1 MNDTAAD
8 AQHLQL
14 FHLAATV
21 GPDTTEPTVNLE
33 AQQTNTSAA
42 AAVAAIAAA
51 ASHNQTAPTL
61 VDAFTSYLY
70 TQTKETLEHL
80 LIAVLVYAI
89 VCLGVYKLLHL
100 HRRQP
105 HWPPP
110 PPTPHDADTDDAGR
124 TPPGHRPPSTNRAVR
139 FPAVRRV
146 LLVTAHPDDES
157 MFFGPTLLALARRR
171 RRCQV
176 YVLCL
181 SNGNYDQLGAV
192 RRDELWRACAMLRV
206 PAARITLVQ
215 ATQLADDPQLV
226 WRSEVVA
233 KLVLQHV
240 EALGCDA
247 VCTFDRDG
255 VSQHANH
262 RAIYYATASL
272 LLAGLLPARC
282 RVLTLDT
289 TSVLRKYVG
298 VFDLLLTLLLGS
310 YWCVA
315 SMADV
320 RIVRRAMA
328 EHRSQMVWFRR
339 LYVLCSRYMWINSWR
354 QISRSD
360 VELEMQIDEGET

>member
-1 MNDTAAD
+1 MNGTAAND
-8 AQHLQL
+8 HHLLL
-14 FHLAATV
+14 FHIAATV
-21 GPDTTEPTVNLE
+21 VPNTTAPVNRSQLL
-33 AQQTNTSAA
+33 NTTGAA
-42 AAVAAIAAA
+42 TSQIQAE
-51 ASHNQTAPTL
+51 PTL

-80 LIAVLVYAI
+80 LIAVLVYVI

-100 HRRQP
+100 HRRPHRQP
-105 HWPPP
+105 QPLPNDDADDDTDPDRPPLLPPP
-110 PPTPHDADTDDAGR
+110 QQTQFSAP
-124 TPPGHRPPSTNRAVR
+124 TNRAVR
-139 FPAVRRV
+139 FPRVRRV

-181 SNGNYDQLGAV
+181 SSGNYDHLGAV
-192 RRDELWRACAMLRV
+192 RRDELWRACAVLRI
-206 PAARITLVQ
+206 PAAHITLVQ

-272 LLAGLLPARC
+272 LMAGLLPARC

-298 VFDLLLTLLLGS
+298 VFDLLVTLLLGTH
-310 YWCVA
+310 WCVA
-315 SMADV
+315 SVADV
-320 RIVRRAMA
+320 RQVRRAMA

-354 QISRSD
+354 QMSRSD